1 MKLPTRAEDFSE
13 WYNQLVLRAELADYA
28 PVRGCMIVRPYGWA
42 LWENITAA
50 LDSRFKATGHV
61 NAAFPLLIPRSFI
74 EKEKS
79 HVAGFSPELA
89 VVTHGGG
96 EELEEPLV
104 IRPTSETIIGHA
116 YAKWIQ
122 SYRDL
127 PVLIN
132 QWNSVVRWELRTK
145 LFLRTLEFFWQEGHT
160 AHATA
165 EEAEAETRQMLD
177 VYTDFA
183 VREAAVPV
191 IPGRKSDSERFAG
204 AEKTYSIE
212 AMMGDG
218 KALQAGTSHNL
229 GQNFAKAFEI
239 RYLDKTGVL
248 QHCWTTSWGLSTRFV
263 GAIIMVHGDDQ
274 GLILPPRLAPYP
286 ARDRAD
292 LQDRR
297 RKGQRARKRAEAAQ
311 GTHRR
316 GHPRENGRAR
326 RHEPRLQIQRLGDAR
341 RAAAARTGP
350 EGCRQRFGGAGA
362 ARPPRQ
368 RREVLRAAAG
378 HRRGRRASCSPRFRS
393 RSSTRAL
400 AFRKANTAEPADY
413 AEFKTAVEKGFAFS
427 WWCGGSD
434 CEGKNQ
440 GRDQGHH
447 ALHPASNSPAARATA
462 STAASPRR
470 KRPSSRRHTRPGTH
484 LPIGACLRVAG
495 ARASVLR
502 AVRRLGMPCQ
512 VPRFTLANTCT
523 PRQRSCHFR
532 PCYPENHS

>member
-1 MKLPTRAEDFSE
+1 MTDLKLPTRAEDFSE

-28 PVRGCMIVRPYGWA
+28 PVRGCMIVRPYGWS

-50 LDSRFKATGHV
+50 LDQRFKATGHV

-74 EKEKS
+74 EKEQS

-96 EELEEPLV
+96 EKLEEPLV

-165 EEAEAETRQMLD
+165 GEAEAETRQMLD

-183 VREAAVPV
+183 VNEAAIPV
-191 IPGRKSDSERFAG
+191 IPGRKSAAERFAG
-204 AEKTYSIE
+204 ADQTYSIE

-218 KALQAGTSHNL
+218 KALQSGTSHNL

-239 RYLDKTGVL
+239 RYLDKSGVL

-274 GLILPPRLAPYP
+274 GLILPPRLAPYQIVLIP
-286 ARDRAD
+286 IFKTDEEKASVLENARKLRAELAAAGIRVKMDEREGSSPGFKFNDWEMRGVPLRLELGPKDVAKGSVVFARRDRPGKEGKSFVP
-292 LQDRR
+292 Q
-297 RKGQRARKRAEAAQ
+297 Q
-311 GTHRR
+311 GI
-316 GHPRENGRAR
+316 AS
-326 RHEPRLQIQRLGDAR
+326 
-341 RAAAARTGP
+341 AAAAMLH
-350 EGCRQRFGGAGA
+350 EIQKSLY
-362 ARPPRQ
+362 
-368 RREVLRAAAG
+368 E
-378 HRRGRRASCSPRFRS
+378 
-393 RSSTRAL
+393 RAL
-400 AFRKANTAEPADY
+400 QFREANTSEPASY
-413 AEFKTAVEKGFAFS
+413 ADFKLAVEKAFAYS
-427 WWCGGSD
+427 WWCGTSA
-434 CEGKNQ
+434 CEEKIKEETKATMRCIPLDQTLG
-440 GRDQGHH
+440 GRR
-447 ALHPASNSPAARATA
+447 PASSSSGKCIYCSQPAAERA
-462 STAASPRR
+462 
-470 KRPSSRRHTRPGTH
+470 
-484 LPIGACLRVAG
+484 IF
-495 ARASVLR
+495 ARA
-502 AVRRLGMPCQ
+502 
-512 VPRFTLANTCT
+512 
-523 PRQRSCHFR
+523 
-532 PCYPENHS
+532 Y

>member
-1 MKLPTRAEDFSE
+1 MSDQKLTTRAEDYSE

-50 LDSRFKATGHV
+50 LDKRFKATGHV

-104 IRPTSETIIGHA
+104 IRPTSETIVGHA

-127 PVLIN
+127 PILIN
-132 QWNSVVRWELRTK
+132 QWNSVVRWELRTR

-177 VYTDFA
+177 IYTDFA

-191 IPGRKSDSERFAG
+191 IPGRKSAAERFAG
-204 AEKTYSIE
+204 ADQTYSIE
-212 AMMGDG
+212 AMMGDR

-239 RYLDKTGVL
+239 RYLDKGGVL

-274 GLILPPRLAPYP
+274 GLILPPRLAPFQLVIVP
-286 ARDRAD
+286 IFKTDDERAAVLENAQRLRRELVDAGIRVKMDEREGMSPGFKFNDWEMRGVPLRLELGPKDVAKGSVVLARRDRPGKEGKSFVP
-292 LQDRR
+292 Q
-297 RKGQRARKRAEAAQ
+297 Q
-311 GTHRR
+311 G
-316 GHPRENGRAR
+316 
-326 RHEPRLQIQRLGDAR
+326 I
-341 RAAAARTGP
+341 AAAVAQTL
-350 EGCRQRFGGAGA
+350 EEIQKA
-362 ARPPRQ
+362 
-368 RREVLRAAAG
+368 LYD
-378 HRRGRRASCSPRFRS
+378 
-393 RSSTRAL
+393 RAL
-400 AFRKANTAEPADY
+400 EFRKANTAEPADY
-413 AEFKTAVEKGFAFS
+413 GEFKGAVEKGFAFS

-434 CEGKNQ
+434 CEEKIKEETKATMRCIPLEQPGGSGKCIFCGQ
-440 GRDQGHH
+440 
-447 ALHPASNSPAARATA
+447 PAADKAIFA
-462 STAASPRR
+462 KA
-470 KRPSSRRHTRPGTH
+470 
-484 LPIGACLRVAG
+484 
-495 ARASVLR
+495 
-502 AVRRLGMPCQ
+502 
-512 VPRFTLANTCT
+512 
-523 PRQRSCHFR
+523 
-532 PCYPENHS
+532 Y